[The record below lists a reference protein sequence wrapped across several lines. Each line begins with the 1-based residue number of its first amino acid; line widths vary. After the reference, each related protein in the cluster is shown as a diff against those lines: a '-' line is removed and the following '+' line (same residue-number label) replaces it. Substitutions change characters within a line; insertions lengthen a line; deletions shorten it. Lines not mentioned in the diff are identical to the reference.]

1 MRPPLASRLEHGHPR
16 SVMAYLVGL
25 TGGIGCGKSTVGAR
39 FVELGSGLIDADAV
53 SHSLTRREAPGWQA
67 IRAEFGENFFEPDGE
82 LDRARLRQAVFANAA
97 TRARLEAVLHPLIRN
112 ETARQIADATAAYV
126 LLMVP
131 LLFESGRYRERC
143 RRVLVVD
150 CLESTQVRR
159 VVARNGMAPDDV
171 RAIIRSQTGRAQ
183 RLALADDVIDNEGDA
198 DRLAGAVARLDRL
211 YRRLA
216 NA

>member
-1 MRPPLASRLEHGHPR
+1 MT
-16 SVMAYLVGL
+16 YLVGL

-39 FVELGSGLIDADAV
+39 FAELGGGLIDADAV
-53 SHSLTRREAPGWQA
+53 SHSLTRREAPGWLA
-67 IRAEFGENFFEPDGE
+67 IRAEFGENFFAPDGE
-82 LDRARLRQAVFANAA
+82 LDRARLRQAVFADAATSAA
-97 TRARLEAVLHPLIRN
+97 TRARLEAVLHPLIRD
-112 ETARQIADATAAYV
+112 ETARQIADSTSAYV

-171 RAIIRSQTGRAQ
+171 RAIIRSQIGRAQ
-183 RLALADDVIDNEGDA
+183 RLALADDVIDNEGDPN
-198 DRLAGAVARLDRL
+198 RLAGAVARLDRL

-216 NA
+216 SA

>member
-1 MRPPLASRLEHGHPR
+1 MT
-16 SVMAYLVGL
+16 YLVGL
-25 TGGIGCGKSTVGAR
+25 TGGIGCGKNTVGAR
-39 FVELGSGLIDADAV
+39 FAELGSGLIDADAV
-53 SHSLTRREAPGWQA
+53 AHSLTRREAPGWLA
-67 IRAEFGENFFEPDGE
+67 IRAEFGENFFGPDGE
-82 LDRARLRQAVFANAA
+82 LDRARLRQAVFADAA
-97 TRARLEAVLHPLIRN
+97 TKARLETVLHPLIRN
-112 ETARQIADATAAYV
+112 ETTRQIGDSTSAYV

-159 VVARNGMAPDDV
+159 VAERNGMAPDDV
-171 RAIIRSQTGRAQ
+171 RAIIRTQIGRAQ
-183 RLALADDVIDNEGDA
+183 RLALADDVIDNEGDP

-216 NA
+216 SA